1 MFHWLPFGF
10 RYQTHFSLFT
20 PFIIYYVFAGCDK
33 LATSFHRCIQTLF
46 LQIGFRRLFYFLP
59 ERNIKS
65 TRFKFISARY
75 FVSFFRIFRL
85 SDFEKRNQ
93 RDFLLKRNFFEWGRR
108 KMEETFFF
116 FDLSSSQAP
125 TCVNGVRNSLSNL
138 KYLSFRRL
146 CKSVLLSRVTLHDAA
161 SESDLWQRYANN
173 IHANMHS
180 PINNKHVSMGFLFP
194 KLLFLPSAVETEQL
208 QHESTSAVQ
217 ILIKNGKSRLALLT
231 EKQKAISISI
241 DLYLHRQRILSSESF
256 YVLHVYWLE
265 LRSERNEL
273 FTLTVHTNVIRG
285 NLFSERAKVER

>member
-1 MFHWLPFGF
+1 
-10 RYQTHFSLFT
+10 
-20 PFIIYYVFAGCDK
+20 
-33 LATSFHRCIQTLF
+33 
-46 LQIGFRRLFYFLP
+46 
-59 ERNIKS
+59 
-65 TRFKFISARY
+65 
-75 FVSFFRIFRL
+75 
-85 SDFEKRNQ
+85 
-93 RDFLLKRNFFEWGRR
+93 
-108 KMEETFFF
+108 
-116 FDLSSSQAP
+116 
-125 TCVNGVRNSLSNL
+125 
-138 KYLSFRRL
+138 
-146 CKSVLLSRVTLHDAA
+146 
-161 SESDLWQRYANN
+161 
-173 IHANMHS
+173 
-180 PINNKHVSMGFLFP
+180 MGFLFP